1 MFLALDIALDLALL
15 ALIVLS
21 LIGGW
26 RSGAL
31 ASVFA
36 AVGVVA
42 GLVVALAIAPFAL
55 GATTSRVLRIII
67 LVALIVVFVAVGN
80 VAGSAAGAQV
90 RGSVRRRWARR
101 ADSALGAA
109 FQALAV
115 SLVLWFISIPL
126 AASVQG
132 PVGETLRASK
142 VFGVIDGL
150 APASL
155 SQMPLRMA
163 AMLDES
169 GLPPLVSPF
178 EPQVAQVDA
187 PDPASVRPAMVDEV
201 RPAVVQV
208 LGDSGA
214 CQRRLTGSGFVIA
227 DNYVLTNAHV
237 VAGTDTVALNT
248 VFGVKQAEVVLYDP
262 EVDIAVLRSPR
273 VGIAPLQWSAQEL
286 LPNDATVILGYP
298 QSGPFE
304 ATPARVRG
312 RLNISGPDIYAAG
325 RVDREAYA
333 IRGSVRQGNSGGPL
347 VDVNGDV
354 VGMIF
359 GAAMDNAETGYALTA
374 AQVRERIGDVRSL
387 SRAADT
393 QKCVGAL

>member
-1 MFLALDIALDLALL
+1 MFLDLALV

-36 AVGVVA
+36 AIGVVA

-55 GATTSRVLRIII
+55 DVTDSRVLRIAI
-67 LVALIVVFVAVGN
+67 LVLLVVGFVAVGN
-80 VAGSAAGAQV
+80 IAGSAAGAQV
-90 RGSVRRRWARR
+90 RGSVRRRWVRR
-101 ADSALGAA
+101 VDSLFGAA
-109 FQALAV
+109 FQALAM

-132 PVGETLRASK
+132 PVGDTLRASK
-142 VFGVIDGL
+142 VFGTIDQV
-150 APASL
+150 APAGI
-155 SQMPLRMA
+155 SQMPLRMS
-163 AMLDES
+163 AMLDQS
-169 GLPPLVSPF
+169 GLPPLVPPF
-178 EPQVAQVDA
+178 GPRVAQVDA
-187 PDPASVRPAMVDEV
+187 PDPARVRESMLAEV

-208 LGDSGA
+208 LGDSSV
-214 CQRRLTGSGFVIA
+214 CQRRLTGSGFVI
-227 DNYVLTNAHV
+227 DDDYVLTNAHV
-237 VAGTDTVALNT
+237 VAGTNVVALDTVI
-248 VFGVKQAEVVLYDP
+248 GVKEAEVVLYDP
-262 EVDIAVLRSPR
+262 DVDIAVLHSPQL
-273 VGIAPLQWSAQEL
+273 GIDPLQWSAQEL

-304 ATPARVRG
+304 AAPARVRG

-347 VDVNGDV
+347 VDVDGDV

-374 AQVRERIGDVRSL
+374 SQVRERIDDVRTL
-387 SRAADT
+387 RVPADT
-393 QKCVGAL
+393 QACVGG

>member
-1 MFLALDIALDLALL
+1 MFLDLTLV

-36 AVGVVA
+36 AIGVVA

-55 GATTSRVLRIII
+55 DVTDSRVLRIAI
-67 LVALIVVFVAVGN
+67 LVLLVVGFVAVGN
-80 VAGSAAGAQV
+80 IAGSAAGAQV
-90 RGSVRRRWARR
+90 RGSVRRRWVRR
-101 ADSALGAA
+101 VDSLFGAA
-109 FQALAV
+109 FQALAM

-132 PVGETLRASK
+132 PVGDTLRASK
-142 VFGVIDGL
+142 VFGTIDQV
-150 APASL
+150 APAGI

-163 AMLDES
+163 AMLDQS
-169 GLPPLVSPF
+169 GLPPLVPPF
-178 EPQVAQVDA
+178 GPRVAQVDA
-187 PDPASVRPAMVDEV
+187 PDPARVRESMLAEV

-208 LGDSGA
+208 LGDSSV
-214 CQRRLTGSGFVIA
+214 CQRRLTGSGFVI
-227 DNYVLTNAHV
+227 DDDYVLTNAHV
-237 VAGTDTVALNT
+237 VAGTNVVALDTVI
-248 VFGVKQAEVVLYDP
+248 GVKEAEVVLYDP
-262 EVDIAVLRSPR
+262 DVDIAVLHSPQL
-273 VGIAPLQWSAQEL
+273 GIDPLQWSDQEL

-304 ATPARVRG
+304 AAPARVRG

-347 VDVNGDV
+347 VDVDGDV

-374 AQVRERIGDVRSL
+374 SQVRERIGDVRTL
-387 SRAADT
+387 RVPADT
-393 QKCVGAL
+393 QACVGG